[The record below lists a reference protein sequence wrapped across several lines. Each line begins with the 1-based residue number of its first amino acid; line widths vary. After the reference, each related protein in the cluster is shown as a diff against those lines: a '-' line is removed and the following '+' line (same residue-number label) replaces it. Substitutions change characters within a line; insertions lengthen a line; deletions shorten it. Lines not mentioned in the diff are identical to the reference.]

1 MDLDLDDTLPLSATA
16 HGSLIPQQ
24 IIPRHLLSDLWLSKD
39 GSTYRINGKTVINQ
53 SAMDLALAFASW
65 LRVPT

>member
-1 MDLDLDDTLPLSATA
+1 M
-16 HGSLIPQQ
+16 GIPQR
-24 IIPRHLLSDLWLSKD
+24 IIPRHLLSCFWPSKD
-39 GSTYRINGKTVINQ
+39 GNMDRINGKTVTPQ